1 MPATLDAA
9 GQKMRLLGLAF
20 AGADLLFEID
30 PTGVVTFALGAV
42 EQLTGHSP
50 PAFLGTHWTD
60 LVASEDGDML
70 TVLLE
75 GLQPGERHGPLA
87 VSLRN
92 RKPGRLQRQASIS
105 LFRLPTGGDHVSCAL
120 SMGRSAA
127 SEKPP
132 LRPDGLLEAESFDAV
147 ATRLMSEAELAGL
160 PVRLDLIELDGF
172 AAAVSAMD
180 VDAADRTRRQV
191 AAVLRAGSFAGSGA
205 SEVATDRF
213 ALVRP
218 AAASPERLSES
229 LEKASHIAPRTAQL
243 PLEAASTAQ
252 NLKAMRYALDR
263 YIEAGPTAASDGF
276 KLSVERTVRET
287 ARCRAIL
294 ADGAFELAYQPVVDL
309 TDEKVHHFEALAR
322 FEAGG
327 SPADTI
333 RLAEELDLI
342 SDFDLAVLKCAI
354 QALTKADA
362 NTRVAVNLSA
372 VSLMRTR
379 FINALLET
387 TSASKLGPRLLFELT
402 ETQALSDLPAANR
415 ALQALRKNG
424 HPVCLDDFGAGAA
437 SLDYLRHLEFDFVK
451 IDGRYVQAAESQR
464 ADVTILRH
472 VVALCED
479 LGVRTI
485 AEMVETPETSSLI
498 KKLGVGFGQGWLYGK
513 PAPALPAPA
522 ARGFT
527 RPARRAGVVEQ
538 WG

>member
-1 MPATLDAA
+1 M
-9 GQKMRLLGLAF
+9 
-20 AGADLLFEID
+20 
-30 PTGVVTFALGAV
+30 
-42 EQLTGHSP
+42 
-50 PAFLGTHWTD
+50 
-60 LVASEDGDML
+60 
-70 TVLLE
+70 
-75 GLQPGERHGPLA
+75 
-87 VSLRN
+87 
-92 RKPGRLQRQASIS
+92 
-105 LFRLPTGGDHVSCAL
+105 
-120 SMGRSAA
+120 
-127 SEKPP
+127 
-132 LRPDGLLEAESFDAV
+132 
-147 ATRLMSEAELAGL
+147 
-160 PVRLDLIELDGF
+160 
-172 AAAVSAMD
+172 
-180 VDAADRTRRQV
+180 
-191 AAVLRAGSFAGSGA
+191 
-205 SEVATDRF
+205 
-213 ALVRP
+213 
-218 AAASPERLSES
+218 
-229 LEKASHIAPRTAQL
+229 
-243 PLEAASTAQ
+243 
-252 NLKAMRYALDR
+252 
-263 YIEAGPTAASDGF
+263 
-276 KLSVERTVRET
+276 
-287 ARCRAIL
+287 
-294 ADGAFELAYQPVVDL
+294 
-309 TDEKVHHFEALAR
+309 
-322 FEAGG
+322 
-327 SPADTI
+327 
-333 RLAEELDLI
+333 
-342 SDFDLAVLKCAI
+342 
-354 QALTKADA
+354 
-362 NTRVAVNLSA
+362 AVNLSA